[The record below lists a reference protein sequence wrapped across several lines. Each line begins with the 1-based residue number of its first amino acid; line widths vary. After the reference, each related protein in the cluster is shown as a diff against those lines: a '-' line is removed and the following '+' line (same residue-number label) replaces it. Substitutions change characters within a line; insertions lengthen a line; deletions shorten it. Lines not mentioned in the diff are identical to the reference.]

1 MLAGFYPALV
11 LSGYKPVETL
21 YSRFNLA
28 GKSYLQKSLVVL
40 QFALASFL
48 IIATFTIY
56 AQFNFLTK
64 TNLGYDDSNIVMVN
78 RPQVKH
84 SEAAIFKAEL
94 LKNANIVDVAAK
106 NGGHG

>member
-1 MLAGFYPALV
+1 MLFVLTGLLAGFYPALI
-11 LSGYKPVETL
+11 LSGYNPVQTL

-56 AQFNFLTK
+56 SQFNFLTNEK
-64 TNLGYDDSNIVMVN
+64 LGYDDSNLVVVN
-78 RPQVKH
+78 ND
-84 SEAAIFKAEL
+84 I
-94 LKNANIVDVAAK
+94 
-106 NGGHG
+106 